1 MGKGTVEFPFLISE
15 DQKYRMKEISQ
26 AAKRITGQPMF
37 HILVKANELEQ
48 QGRKILHFELGDPD
62 FSPPQNVKEAICD
75 SLVRGETHYTDPMG
89 LREFR
94 VALADVTVNS
104 RKFRPDL
111 EQILVCPGANSG
123 IFYAIGCTINQG
135 QEEEVIVP
143 YPCFPTYISSI
154 NFFGAKPIK
163 VPLKEEN
170 QFRLNPED
178 VEKAVT
184 EKTRLIIMNSPHN
197 PTGSVMNEDE
207 MKKIYDI
214 AKKYDLYLLSDE
226 VYARMIYHDA
236 DTHFSSPSR
245 YDNCTERTIVA
256 NGFSKSYAM
265 PGFRLGVAI
274 GPPEL
279 IDRMSL
285 LLETNVSCVSPFIQR
300 AGVEALKGNQKPIA
314 DMMNEFRERRDLIVE
329 GLNSL
334 PGVRCLKPKG
344 AFYAFPNI
352 RDTGLTDRQFF
363 DYMIERAGVACSPG
377 TIFGD
382 NCTDYVRFSY
392 ASSKKENIVEAIDS
406 MSKVLRNR

>member
-1 MGKGTVEFPFLISE
+1 MKAIS
-15 DQKYRMKEISQ
+15 K
-26 AAKRITGQPMF
+26 AAKRLSGQPMF
-37 HILVKANELEQ
+37 HILVKANELEE

-62 FSPPQNVKEAICD
+62 FNAPENVKEAVCD
-75 SLVRGETHYTDPMG
+75 SLIRGETHYTNPVG
-89 LREFR
+89 LTEFR
-94 VALADVTVNS
+94 ITVADVTENS
-104 RKFRPDL
+104 RKFRPSL

-163 VPLKEEN
+163 IPLKEEN

-178 VEKAVT
+178 VERAIT

-245 YDNCTERTIVA
+245 YDECKERTIVA

-265 PGFRLGVAI
+265 PGFRLGVVI
-274 GPPEL
+274 GPSEL
-279 IDRMSL
+279 VDKMSL
-285 LLETNVSCVSPFIQR
+285 LLETNVSCVSPFIQK
-300 AGVEALKGNQKPIA
+300 AGVEALKGDQKQIE
-314 DMMNEFRERRDLIVE
+314 DMMNKFRERRDVIVE

-334 PGVRCLKPKG
+334 PGVHCLKPKG

-352 RDTGLTDRQFF
+352 KDTGFTDREFF
-363 DYMIERAGVACSPG
+363 DCMIERAGVACSPG

-382 NCTDYVRFSY
+382 NCGDYVRFSY
-392 ASSKKENIVEAIDS
+392 ASSKKENITEAIERMRS
-406 MSKVLRNR
+406 VLKNK

>member
-1 MGKGTVEFPFLISE
+1 VKGIS
-15 DQKYRMKEISQ
+15 K
-26 AAKRITGQPMF
+26 AAKRLSGQPMF

-62 FSPPQNVKEAICD
+62 FNSPQNIKEALYD
-75 SLVRGETHYTDPMG
+75 SLIRGETHYTNPKG

-94 VALADVTVNS
+94 ITVADVTENS
-104 RKFRPDL
+104 RKFRPGL

-154 NFFGAKPIK
+154 HFFGAKPVK
-163 VPLKEEN
+163 VPLKEKN

-178 VEKAVT
+178 VEKAIT
-184 EKTRLIIMNSPHN
+184 ERTRLIIMNSPHN

-245 YDNCTERTIVA
+245 YDECKERTIVA

-265 PGFRLGVAI
+265 PGFRLGVVI
-274 GPPEL
+274 GPSEL
-279 IDRMSL
+279 VDKMSL
-285 LLETNVSCVSPFIQR
+285 LLETNVSCVSPFIQK
-300 AGVEALKGNQKPIA
+300 AGVEALKGDQKQIE
-314 DMMNEFRERRDLIVE
+314 DMMNKFRERRDVIVE

-334 PGVRCLKPKG
+334 PGVHCLKPKG
-344 AFYAFPNI
+344 AFYAFSNI
-352 RDTGLTDRQFF
+352 KDTGFTDREFF
-363 DYMIERAGVACSPG
+363 DCMIERAGVACSPG

-382 NCTDYVRFSY
+382 NCADYVRFSY
-392 ASSKKENIVEAIDS
+392 ASSKKENITEAIER
-406 MSKVLRNR
+406 MSSVLKNK